1 METSVAFLLAG
12 VLIFLSAI
20 CSGLNVALLS
30 LNLQDLRRKAKL
42 GDAHAKRA
50 LPIRRKVHFFLSGIL
65 LANVAFASSAAIV
78 LGDAF
83 SGLFAVFISTILLVV
98 FAEITPQAIAVSRA
112 MKAVSI
118 FADPIRFFTY
128 LGYPLTKPLALLLDK
143 LVGKSKV
150 VLHTRNELSL
160 LVADHLVG
168 DSELD
173 EDEVEIVQNA
183 IQLSEK
189 RVRDIMTPL
198 KNTYFLFEDEVIDHK
213 KIDELKRINHS
224 RLPIFNKEKTQARSY
239 LMMKDLIDIDFSERA
254 YTLKELKTYKT
265 KTVGSMTALDTMF
278 RIFIAAKRHLLIVEK
293 DDKVLGIVTL
303 EDMIEETIG
312 HEIEDEGDSENGR

>member
-42 GDAHAKRA
+42 GDVQAKRA
-50 LPIRRKVHFFLSGIL
+50 LPIRRKVHFYLSGIL

-78 LGDAF
+78 LGDAL

-98 FAEITPQAIAVSRA
+98 FAEITPQAFAVSRA
-112 MKAVSI
+112 MKAISM
-118 FADPIRFFTY
+118 FSKPIRVVSY
-128 LGYPLTKPLALLLDK
+128 LGYPLTKPLSLLLDK
-143 LVGKSKV
+143 LVGSSKV

-160 LVADHLVG
+160 LVADHLIG

-189 RVRDIMTPL
+189 RVRDIMTPIN
-198 KNTYFLFEDEVIDHK
+198 KTYFLVEDEVIDQK
-213 KIDELKRINHS
+213 KIEELKAKGYSRMPILNRSKTHS
-224 RLPIFNKEKTQARSY
+224 KRY
-239 LMMKDLIDIDFSERA
+239 LMLKDLIDIDFDEQPWELSS
-254 YTLKELKTYKT
+254 LKTYRT

-293 DDKVLGIVTL
+293 DNEIVGIVTL

-312 HEIEDEGDSENGR
+312 HEIEDEGDSEK